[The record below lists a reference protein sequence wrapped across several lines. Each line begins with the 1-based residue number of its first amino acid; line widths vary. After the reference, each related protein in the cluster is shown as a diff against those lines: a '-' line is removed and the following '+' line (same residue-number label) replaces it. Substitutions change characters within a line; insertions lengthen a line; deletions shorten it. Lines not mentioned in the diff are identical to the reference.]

1 MKTTIDKAGRIVIP
15 KPMRDELG
23 LQGGTEVE
31 VELVDGHIEI
41 EATAARMWLER
52 NDDGF
57 LVARTDRELP
67 PLTAERVRALL
78 EQIRR

>member
-23 LQGGTEVE
+23 LRGGTEVE

-67 PLTAERVRALL
+67 RLTAERVRALL